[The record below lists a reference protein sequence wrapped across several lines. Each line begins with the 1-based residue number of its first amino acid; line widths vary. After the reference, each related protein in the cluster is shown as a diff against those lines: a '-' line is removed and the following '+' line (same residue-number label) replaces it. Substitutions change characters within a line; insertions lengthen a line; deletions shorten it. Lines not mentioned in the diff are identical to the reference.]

1 MQSPKDLVLCSRL
14 EQSILMGAFLYI
26 YMCVTRTRHICDLC
40 LRQPAGIGPLATS
53 KCISI

>member
-26 YMCVTRTRHICDLC
+26 YVCD
-40 LRQPAGIGPLATS
+40 QDSAYM
-53 KCISI
+53 